1 MKTRLFLFLTA
12 IPFPL
17 LAITAD
23 LLAQNRETGPAAGRV
38 LAQTTGLD
46 AIQHVVVIYQ
56 ENWSFD
62 GLYGKLPGARTA
74 SPMQGTGLSRSRRTA
89 RRISRFRSR
98 SIRRRNRQFPTRG
111 FRRTCLLLRMTP
123 PASCRPTRRQAISSI
138 MHFRRS
144 AKSTAVVWMASSVG
158 ATTAG

>member
-17 LAITAD
+17 LAMTAD

-46 AIQHVVVIYQ
+46 AIQHVIVIYQ

-62 GLYGKLPGARTA
+62 GLYGKFPGADGIANAGDRVK
-74 SPMQGTGLSRSRRTA
+74 QIKKDGTPF
-89 RRISRFRSR
+89 SRFRSR

-123 PASCRPTRRQAISSI
+123 PASCRPTRRQATSSI

-144 AKSTAVVWMASSVG
+144 ARSTAVVWMVSSVG